1 MKVALVK
8 QALDVFGP
16 WSSVLW
22 KDTSPTKLFD
32 VWPGKAVYWELTCL
46 LQTDWYIVPVLV
58 EGEFLQDSVRN
69 HPGRAELIRQNT
81 RNITPVEKVPF
92 ADYDLIISFDAILD
106 IPPGQSGVFAYYAQ
120 EHWDR
125 LYEYSL
131 RRPALG
137 YDLFFAHMMD
147 ASHGLTSLPQS
158 ISMPYLHHPDLVRSL
173 FAPPRREAA
182 WMDWRT
188 PLTLA
193 NKGLGDAWCSEAD
206 QAMIRL
212 KEILEMEVCCRTASL
227 SNTYAIS
234 DTPAWGDAAHY
245 YRELAECRYYI
256 AVGRIAGA
264 GQALADAA
272 SVGCICIGQADKP
285 YHRLLCHPLCLCEDM
300 AQMPAKLRALRQ
312 NADLQHEVLSW
323 QDQNLQK
330 YFRDVPLALLSRA
343 IELKRKS

>member
-1 MKVALVK
+1 LKVALVK

-16 WSSVLW
+16 WSGILW

-46 LQTDWYIVPVLV
+46 LQADWFIVPVAV
-58 EGEFLQDSVRN
+58 EGEYLQDAVRK
-69 HPGRAELIRQNT
+69 HPGRAELIQQNT
-81 RNITPVEKVPF
+81 KYITPVKDVPF

-106 IPPGQSGVFAYYAQ
+106 VPPGQSGVFAYYAQ
-120 EHWDR
+120 EHWDV
-125 LYEYSL
+125 LYENS
-131 RRPALG
+131 RKRPVPG

-147 ASHGLTSLPQS
+147 APDDLRSLPQS

-173 FAPPRREAA
+173 FAPPRREVA
-182 WMDWRT
+182 WVDWRT
-188 PLTLA
+188 PMTLA
-193 NKGLGDAWCSEAD
+193 NKGLGEAWCAEAD
-206 QAMIRL
+206 QALIRL
-212 KEILEMEVCCRTASL
+212 EEILGMEVRCRTASL
-227 SNTYAIS
+227 SNTYAIA
-234 DTPAWGDAAHY
+234 DAPAWGDASHY
-245 YRELAECRYYI
+245 FRELAECRYYV

-272 SVGCICIGQADKP
+272 SVGCICVGQADKP

-300 AQMPAKLRALRQ
+300 AQMPARLRAVRQ
-312 NADLQHEVLSW
+312 NADLQQEVLSW